1 MRFNLHKFKFY
12 PVIKE
17 DNNVAENTQKT
28 IPFLILKE

>member
-17 DNNVAENTQKT
+17 DNNADENNQNT
-28 IPFLILKE
+28 IPF